1 MKHAR
6 AAGFTLIEVLA
17 AVAVF
22 ALAMGA
28 IISGSSQYASNA
40 AYLRDKTIATWVA
53 RNKLVEL
60 HLASSW
66 PEIGRSDG
74 TAEMAGH
81 EWRWQMEVQKTP
93 DDTIRRVDIEVDA
106 PGRKEALARL
116 SGFLAPSPVV
126 SQAQR

>member
-1 MKHAR
+1 MRR

-28 IISGSSQYASNA
+28 IISGSGQYAANA
-40 AYLRDKTIATWVA
+40 TYLRDKTIATWVA

-60 HLASSW
+60 HLAPSW

-74 TAEMAGH
+74 KVEMAGR
-81 EWRWQMEVQKTP
+81 EWRWQVDVQKTP
-93 DDTIRRVDIEVDA
+93 DDSIRRIDIEVDA
-106 PGRKEALARL
+106 PGRKEALTRL
-116 SGFLAPSPVV
+116 SGFLAASPV
-126 SQAQR
+126 AP